1 MPREDSKA
9 GGGTDAPMFPYADST
24 WPAAAPAAAKS
35 ATAQPLQ
42 ANPELICL
50 AEQIRPR
57 SLANRIWS
65 ELAQSIR
72 AHSLIAVMVF
82 IYWAAAI
89 GVSGLVGVHPVGYLD
104 VLMAGLGATT
114 IVYFGGLLTLYL
126 AYIMIVVHPKR
137 PVLYLWKDLTSR
149 ILTLRRLCTA
159 LPVVLL
165 LPMLISSYGSL
176 KLEIPL
182 LRPYD
187 WDASL
192 ARLERLINGG
202 YQAWEWLQP
211 LLGFPLATWS
221 LNAVY
226 NSWYLV
232 FYGIFFWQLA
242 STSRPDLRM
251 RYLLVCVLQ
260 WAILGNLLGTLMS
273 SAGPAFYGRLV
284 EGSDPYAPLMQYLHW
299 ADSVRP
305 IWALKTQ
312 DFLWQCYAKRE
323 FLVGCG
329 ISAMPSMHV
338 ATSFSFVLLA
348 FATNRLLGAVM
359 SVYCALILI
368 GSVQLGWHYV
378 SDGYIAI
385 IGTWLI
391 WLSMGWFL
399 NRTRIKEW
407 LALGPLS
414 QPVPCNA
421 AARSQSEAGPPP

>member
-1 MPREDSKA
+1 
-9 GGGTDAPMFPYADST
+9 
-24 WPAAAPAAAKS
+24 
-35 ATAQPLQ
+35 
-42 ANPELICL
+42 
-50 AEQIRPR
+50 
-57 SLANRIWS
+57 
-65 ELAQSIR
+65 
-72 AHSLIAVMVF
+72 
-82 IYWAAAI
+82 
-89 GVSGLVGVHPVGYLD
+89 
-104 VLMAGLGATT
+104 
-114 IVYFGGLLTLYL
+114 
-126 AYIMIVVHPKR
+126 
-137 PVLYLWKDLTSR
+137 LYLWKDLTSR

-211 LLGFPLATWS
+211 MLGYPLATWS

-284 EGSDPYAPLMQYLHW
+284 EGSDPYTPLMQYLHS

-338 ATSFSFVLLA
+338 ATSFCFVLLA
-348 FATNRLLGAVM
+348 FGTSRLLGAVM

-378 SDGYIAI
+378 SDGYVAM

-391 WLSMGWFL
+391 WLSVGWLL
-399 NRTRIKEW
+399 NRARIKEW
-407 LALGPLS
+407 LAIGPLS
-414 QPVPCNA
+414 QPVPGNA
-421 AARSQSEAGPPP
+421 ASRSQNEAGPPP

>member
-1 MPREDSKA
+1 MSRCSISSCADFTAGREVPREDSKA

-82 IYWAAAI
+82 IHWAAAI

-104 VLMAGLGATT
+104 VLTAGLRATT
-114 IVYFGGLLTLYL
+114 IMYFGGLLTLYL
-126 AYIMIVVHPKR
+126 AYIMIVAHPKR

-159 LPVVLL
+159 LPIVLL

-226 NSWYLV
+226 NRSEEH
-232 FYGIFFWQLA
+232 
-242 STSRPDLRM
+242 TS
-251 RYLLVCVLQ
+251 
-260 WAILGNLLGTLMS
+260 
-273 SAGPAFYGRLV
+273 
-284 EGSDPYAPLMQYLHW
+284 
-299 ADSVRP
+299 
-305 IWALKTQ
+305 
-312 DFLWQCYAKRE
+312 
-323 FLVGCG
+323 
-329 ISAMPSMHV
+329 
-338 ATSFSFVLLA
+338 
-348 FATNRLLGAVM
+348 
-359 SVYCALILI
+359 
-368 GSVQLGWHYV
+368 
-378 SDGYIAI
+378 
-385 IGTWLI
+385 
-391 WLSMGWFL
+391 
-399 NRTRIKEW
+399 
-407 LALGPLS
+407 
-414 QPVPCNA
+414 
-421 AARSQSEAGPPP
+421 